1 MIIKVED
8 AKYIDNYRLWLR
20 FNTGDKGEADL
31 IDILHKYPIAIS
43 LLDKAKF
50 KNFYL
55 DEWPTVAWKC
65 GFDISPETLFE
76 KVTGKQFNW
85 DKLQ

>member
-1 MIIKVED
+1 V
-8 AKYIDNYRLWLR
+8 
-20 FNTGDKGEADL
+20 DL
-31 IDILHKYPIAIS
+31 IDILYKYPIAIS
-43 LLDKAKF
+43 LLDKQKF

-55 DEWPTVAWKC
+55 DEWPTIAWKC

-85 DKLQ
+85 DKEITEIKEVQMKEK